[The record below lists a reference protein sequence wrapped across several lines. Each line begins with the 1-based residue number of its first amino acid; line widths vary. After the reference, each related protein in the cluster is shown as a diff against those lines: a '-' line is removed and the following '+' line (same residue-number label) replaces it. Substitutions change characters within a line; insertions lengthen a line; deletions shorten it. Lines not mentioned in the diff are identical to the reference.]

1 MRSTNRGMT
10 LLEILVAFVILSLT
24 MAVILQIFSGGM
36 RNARVAER
44 YSKAVFLAQSRM
56 AAVGLEQPLAPGDDS
71 GQVGGDLQWRVSI
84 APLDDGGE
92 ADKLLMSV
100 RQFQVRVT
108 VSWNEDGHDKF
119 IELTSVRLGPRV

>member
-24 MAVILQIFSGGM
+24 MAVVLQIFSGGM
-36 RNARVAER
+36 RNSHVAER

-56 AAVGLEQPLAPGDDS
+56 AAVGLEQPLVPGEGS
-71 GQVGGDLQWRVSI
+71 GQVGNELQWRVNISV
-84 APLDDGGE
+84 LDDGGE
-92 ADKLLMSV
+92 ADKLLLPV

-108 VSWNEDGHDKF
+108 VSWNEDGRDKQ
-119 IELTSVRLGPRV
+119 IELSSVRLGPRV

>member
-36 RNARVAER
+36 RNSRVAER

-56 AAVGLEQPLAPGDDS
+56 ATVGLEQPLVVGEDS
-71 GQVGGDLQWRVSI
+71 GQAGGDMQWRVSVS
-84 APLDDGGE
+84 PLDDGGE
-92 ADKLLMSV
+92 ADKLLMAV

-108 VSWNEDGHDKF
+108 VSWNEDGHDKQ
-119 IELTSVRLGPRV
+119 IELSTVRLGPRV

>member
-36 RNARVAER
+36 RNSRVAER

-56 AAVGLEQPLAPGDDS
+56 ATVGLEQPLVPGEDT
-71 GQVGGDLQWRVSI
+71 GQVGADMQWHISV

-92 ADKLLMSV
+92 ADKLLLPV

-108 VSWNEDGHDKF
+108 VTWNEDGHDKQV
-119 IELTSVRLGPRV
+119 ELSTVRLGPRV

>member
-36 RNARVAER
+36 RNSHMAER

-56 AAVGLEQPLAPGDDS
+56 ASVGLEQPLAPGEDS
-71 GQVGGDLQWRVSI
+71 GQVGGDLQWRVSV
-84 APLDDGGE
+84 AALDDGGE
-92 ADKLLMSV
+92 ADKLLLPV

-108 VSWNEDGHDKF
+108 VTWNEDGHDKQL
-119 IELTSVRLGPRV
+119 ELSSVRLGPRV